1 MFKPFRILI
10 LCLTLAGSAVSYIK
24 MQMFLVAFDLDAIID
39 GGQNPFDQVIA
50 PTATKHTFSQV
61 ENNIDWH
68 NFGIGALLILATIGG
83 VFFILRRDERVS
95 TSRHSV
101 KMPSPESTDYAAAFQ
116 AQLNAKNSG
125 HNNDAR
131 PD

>member
-24 MQMFLVAFDLDAIID
+24 MQTFLVAFDLDAIID

-50 PTATKHTFSQV
+50 PTATKPTFSQV

-83 VFFILRRDERVS
+83 VFLYCAAMRACRHRAIPSKCHPPKAQTMRRLSRRD
-95 TSRHSV
+95 
-101 KMPSPESTDYAAAFQ
+101 
-116 AQLNAKNSG
+116 
-125 HNNDAR
+125 
-131 PD
+131 